1 MLINDYFRFSE
12 NLYIITNLNHSNSES
27 FFFKPK
33 KSEFVS
39 FYNSF
44 GSNSPRDNFLK
55 KLRYKNNYINN
66 DFLNFTQ
73 ILSRR
78 GLMAKFRSY
87 VIKLIKYLYF
97 FNLNFNFF
105 KMYDLGCIYKNYL
118 VYSFDNIL
126 KINFLFKLTFH
137 RLDKNVRKY
146 NRKRKVKITFK
157 YNYVPPFKRSKW
169 CFKLL
174 SKFVKFGN
182 NKTFYSNLV
191 DLSSDIIFS
200 NKKNILHKFNE
211 FTFRKIKNFSFQKT
225 LIDSI

>member
-1 MLINDYFRFSE
+1 MLINDYFRLSD
-12 NLYIITNLNHSNSES
+12 NLYVNTNYHHSESES

-39 FYNSF
+39 FYNILGF
-44 GSNSPRDNFLK
+44 KVPRDNFLK
-55 KLRYKNNYINN
+55 KLRYKCNYINN

-78 GLMAKFRSY
+78 GLMPKFRSY

-97 FNLNFNFF
+97 YNLNFNFF
-105 KMYDLGCIYKNYL
+105 KMYDLDNIYKNYI
-118 VYSFDNIL
+118 VYSFDNLL

-157 YNYVPPFKRSKW
+157 YNYVPPFKRSK
-169 CFKLL
+169 
-174 SKFVKFGN
+174 
-182 NKTFYSNLV
+182 
-191 DLSSDIIFS
+191 
-200 NKKNILHKFNE
+200 
-211 FTFRKIKNFSFQKT
+211 
-225 LIDSI
+225 

>member
-1 MLINDYFRFSE
+1 MLINDYFRLSD
-12 NLYIITNLNHSNSES
+12 NLYVNTNYHHSESES

-39 FYNSF
+39 FYNILGF
-44 GSNSPRDNFLK
+44 KVPRDKFLK
-55 KLRYKNNYINN
+55 KLRYKCNYINN

-78 GLMAKFRSY
+78 GLMPKFRSY

-97 FNLNFNFF
+97 YNLNFNFF
-105 KMYDLGCIYKNYL
+105 KMYDLDNIYKNYI
-118 VYSFDNIL
+118 VYSFDNLL

-182 NKTFYSNLV
+182 NKTFYSNLLE
-191 DLSSDIIFS
+191 LSSDIMFS

-225 LIDSI
+225 LINSI